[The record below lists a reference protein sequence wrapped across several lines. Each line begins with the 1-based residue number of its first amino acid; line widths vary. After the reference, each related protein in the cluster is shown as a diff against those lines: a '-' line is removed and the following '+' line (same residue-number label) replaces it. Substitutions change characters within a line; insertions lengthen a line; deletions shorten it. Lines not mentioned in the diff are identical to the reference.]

1 MTPDQCQ
8 GSAVVMV
15 VTCSTSCTS
24 VVVWPSPGL
33 VQACCCCLAPAEFHS
48 YTALQS
54 AVYTG
59 AHHSLPPCQQQ
70 QGQLKLT
77 VTQFVL
83 LQYDIQCSVKQIQI
97 PTVQMEL
104 ERPPAADIVNI

>member
-1 MTPDQCQ
+1 MQHLLHQCWWCGPVQ
-8 GSAVVMV
+8 GWCRPAAAA
-15 VTCSTSCTS
+15 
-24 VVVWPSPGL
+24 WPQQNFIHTQLYS
-33 VQACCCCLAPAEFHS
+33 
-48 YTALQS
+48 LQS
-54 AVYTG
+54 TQAQR
-59 AHHSLPPCQQQ
+59 SLPPCQQQ

-77 VTQFVL
+77 VPQFVL

>member
-1 MTPDQCQ
+1 MQHLLHQCGGVAQ
-8 GSAVVMV
+8 
-15 VTCSTSCTS
+15 C
-24 VVVWPSPGL
+24 WL

-59 AHHSLPPCQQQ
+59 AQRSLPPCQQQ